1 MSHGIIGFDAYEGLF
16 TKAQFQ
22 AGKGRTPGS
31 RITVKKGGTSKEY
44 VAVKL
49 ASGTWSNGC
58 LVQLNSAGVTG
69 TATTVSAGA
78 GVADHGQPLGIL
90 TFSSSSA
97 LQTMAGT
104 AFGYAQV
111 FGEGK
116 AQVAS
121 STVPGMALSL
131 GASAG
136 VLGPFAVDATASSHV
151 LGINLGTTSASTQAF
166 VPVFLNYPKFVVG
179 GKDD

>member
-22 AGKGRTPGS
+22 AGKGRSPGT
-31 RITVKKGGTSKEY
+31 RVNVQKGGSSKEF

-49 ASGTWSNGC
+49 ASGNWSNGC
-58 LVQLNSAGVTG
+58 LVQLNSAGVNG

-78 GVADHGQPLGIL
+78 GVADVGQALGLL

-97 LQTMAGT
+97 IQTMAGT
-104 AFGYAQV
+104 AYGYALV
-111 FGEGK
+111 YGEGK

-121 STVPGMALSL
+121 STVLGMALTL

-136 VLGPFAVDATASSHV
+136 VLGPYVVDATASSHV
-151 LGINLGTTSASTQAF
+151 VGINLGTTSASTQAF
-166 VPVFLNYPKFVVG
+166 VPVFVNYPKFVVG
-179 GKDD
+179 PKDD

>member
-1 MSHGIIGFDAYEGLF
+1 MSNGIIGFDAYEGLF

-22 AGKGRTPGS
+22 AGKGRTPGT
-31 RITVKKGGTSKEY
+31 RVTVQKGGSSKEFF
-44 VAVKL
+44 AVKL
-49 ASGTWSNGC
+49 ASGNWSNGC

-78 GVADHGQPLGIL
+78 GVADVGQQLGLL

-97 LQTMAGT
+97 IQTMAGT
-104 AFGYAQV
+104 AYGYALV
-111 FGEGK
+111 YGEGK

-121 STVPGMALSL
+121 STVLGMALAL

-136 VLGPFAVDATASSHV
+136 VLGPYVVDSTASV
-151 LGINLGTTSASTQAF
+151 QVVGINLGTTSASTQAF
-166 VPVFLNYPKFVVG
+166 VPVFVNYPKFVIG
-179 GKDD
+179 PKDD